1 MGQRQ
6 GISCR
11 SDAGYR
17 SRSYDD
23 LLTLANERGLGRTH
37 RRGLLQADRSTL
49 IALLDAY
56 DIGADAASGKL
67 PPQAS
72 GKRATAKFSSNAS
85 CSPDLDVVHRII
97 EAPCIKGLDIGGS
110 LVKMVLALP
119 KAVANEHRYPA
130 SFGLSGRARHDLEFS
145 CDLDDSQYVLRFVS
159 GATAQITEAISNVE
173 SLYECLAYA
182 QRAFGPSNV
191 QDGDE
196 DDGSSLSSNQDSS
209 SFSSPGS
216 TRSLADCRSGG
227 SLPSLSKPMSSGSVS
242 SLSQLRMQEVFTA
255 GGGAHKFGQ
264 LFRDALNVELVPV
277 KELAAVV
284 DGLLFLMLHGPPSG
298 GFFVMNDNHEPCV
311 VPAPEPLFPFIVV
324 NMGSGVS
331 ILRVDSAAEGDYVR
345 IGGTACGGGTF
356 LGLARALTSAETFE
370 DALRLAEGGDAT
382 KCDLLV
388 RDIYGDEGSKSLGLP
403 GAITASN
410 FGRLSETPK
419 HEDESHEGA
428 EAKAC
433 DEKDLAR
440 SLLQMVTQQSVLLSS
455 AFARHAGCV
464 DRVFFVGGFV
474 EEANHIARKSIA
486 QSFRSLGGRPYF
498 SQHSDYLGALGSL
511 WACLRADGRCLDGG
525 TRLRST
531 SDPGSLGA

>member
-11 SDAGYR
+11 SDAGYK

-23 LLTLANERGLGRTH
+23 LLTLANQRGLGRTR

-56 DIGADAASGKL
+56 DIGADAASGKM
-67 PPQAS
+67 PPQAT
-72 GKRATAKFSSNAS
+72 GQRATANLSSYPS
-85 CSPDLDVVHRII
+85 CSSDLEVIHRMI
-97 EAPCIKGLDIGGS
+97 EAPCIKGLDIGGT

-119 KAVANEHRYPA
+119 REVANEHRYPA
-130 SFGLSGRARHDLEFS
+130 SFGLSGRTRHDLEFT
-145 CDLDDSQYVLRFVS
+145 CDFDDSNYVLRFVS
-159 GATAQITEAISNVE
+159 GATAQISEAITNVE

-182 QRAFGPSNV
+182 RRAFGPSNI

-196 DDGSSLSSNQDSS
+196 DDRS
-209 SFSSPGS
+209 SFSSLQDSPLSPSPTS
-216 TRSLADCRSGG
+216 TRTLADCRSGG
-227 SLPSLSKPMSSGSVS
+227 SVPCLSKPMSSGSVS
-242 SLSQLRMQEVFTA
+242 SLTRSVSSLSQLRCQEVFTA
-255 GGGAHKFGQ
+255 GGGAHKFAQ
-264 LFRDALNVELVPV
+264 LFREALNVELVPV

-284 DGLLFLMLHGPPSG
+284 DGLLFLMLHGPRSG
-298 GFFVMNDNHEPCV
+298 GFFVMSDDDEEPCV

-324 NMGSGVS
+324 NMGSGIS

-356 LGLARALTSAETFE
+356 LGLARALTSAESFE

-388 RDIYGDEGSKSLGLP
+388 RDIYGDEGSQSLGLP
-403 GAITASN
+403 GALTASN

-419 HEDESHEGA
+419 HEDEGA
-428 EAKAC
+428 EAKVC

-486 QSFRSLGGRPYF
+486 QNFRSLGGRAYF

-511 WACLRADGRCLDGG
+511 WACLRADGRCLEGKH
-525 TRLRST
+525 
-531 SDPGSLGA
+531 